1 MARLLETGYVEIDH
15 ILPFSR
21 SLDDSR
27 TNKAL
32 CFTAEN
38 REKGDSIPFEWFGE
52 NEARW
57 RGFEERVKN
66 RLIGWREKFLRRK
79 FGRDEAIEHREKWV
93 DQAESKWIARE
104 MKNLLERRLLFAPGG
119 DKIKIQTRNGAFTG
133 FLRAR
138 WGLHKDREDDLHH
151 AIDAMVLAVSTQ
163 GMVQRVGKMSQAREI
178 WAAGGDAAETTD
190 EATGEIV
197 KTKYSGGKN
206 KPPFIRPW
214 PGFRDDALAQKS
226 KIFVS
231 RPPVCRMTGEAHKAT
246 IVKIE
251 DEKGAEGK
259 SAQQQRAELAREGS
273 LVRDGKPK
281 EWKILRVDVFENG
294 GKFYLSV
301 VRPYHRVRGELP
313 MELISMG
320 ANARRIDDNYAFKFS
335 LFPGDAVWIRA
346 KKSKALEERFPPTE
360 AHAGVRWNDGG
371 KTVDIIG
378 YYRKTHP
385 KNAQITVQAHDSS
398 WGKGEKDEFCPGAQ
412 RLLAIEKLAIPILGD
427 VDLSEIVDKKRFVV
441 REKTRR
447 ELAKPRNRKPR
458 RP

>member
-1 MARLLETGYVEIDH
+1 M
-15 ILPFSR
+15 SR
-21 SLDDSR
+21 SITFCRFRAVWITAAPTRPCASPPKIGK
-27 TNKAL
+27 KATL
-32 CFTAEN
+32 T
-38 REKGDSIPFEWFGE
+38 PFEWFGE

-104 MKNLLERRLLFAPGG
+104 MKNLLERRLLFAPSG

-163 GMVQRVGKMSQAREI
+163 GMAQRVMTMSKAGEI

-197 KTKYSGGKN
+197 KTKYSDGKN

-251 DEKGAEGK
+251 DGKGPKGK

-273 LVRDGKPK
+273 LVRGGKPK
-281 EWKILRVDVFENG
+281 EWAILRVDVFENG

-313 MELISMG
+313 TELISKG
-320 ANARRIDDNYAFKFS
+320 ANARRIDDSYAFKFS
-335 LFPGDAVWIRA
+335 LFPGDAVWLRA

-378 YYRKTHP
+378 YYRWTNAT
-385 KNAQITVQAHDSS
+385 NAQITVQAHDSS
-398 WGKGEKDEFCPGAQ
+398 WGKDGDFHPGTQ
-412 RLLAIEKLAIPILGD
+412 GLLALEKLAIPILGG
-427 VDLSEIVDKKRFVV
+427 VDLPEIVDKKRFVV